1 MDPFLLSELDFIQS
15 LQGGLGG
22 LVSLFKGITFLGN
35 EEFYLLIIPLLYWCV
50 DAGLGLRIGVMLI
63 FSNVFNSA
71 LKLAFHSPRPY
82 WIDSTVRAFSSETS
96 FGMPSGHAQN
106 AASLWGLA
114 AVKIRKTWFRWLAV
128 LLILL
133 IGLSR
138 MVLGVHFPSD
148 VLVGWGVGG
157 LLLTA
162 YLQLEKPVIR
172 WFNGLNPSRQF
183 TVALA
188 SSLVIL
194 LSGFLVLLGV
204 SRWSLPPEWGQ
215 TALLAAP
222 QDPINPLTLAPF
234 FTVGGTWLGFLTGL
248 ILMLRSGGLMN
259 VTGSPLQ
266 LSGRFLIGIAGV
278 LVLYAGLGALFPR
291 EPEMVGYGF
300 RFLRYSL
307 IGFWISAAAPFLFLR
322 LNLARR
328 I

>member
-82 WIDSTVRAFSSETS
+82 WVDLDVRAFSSETS

-114 AVKIRKTWFRWLAV
+114 AVKMRKTWFRWLAV

-162 YLQLEKPVIR
+162 YLQLEKPVTR
-172 WFNGLNPSRQF
+172 WFNALKPQPAIHGGAGQF
-183 TVALA
+183 PGNFAER
-188 SSLVIL
+188 
-194 LSGFLVLLGV
+194 LSG
-204 SRWSLPPEWGQ
+204 
-215 TALLAAP
+215 
-222 QDPINPLTLAPF
+222 
-234 FTVGGTWLGFLTGL
+234 
-248 ILMLRSGGLMN
+248 
-259 VTGSPLQ
+259 
-266 LSGRFLIGIAGV
+266 LIGGKP
-278 LVLYAGLGALFPR
+278 LV
-291 EPEMVGYGF
+291 
-300 RFLRYSL
+300 
-307 IGFWISAAAPFLFLR
+307 AAARMGSDCSAGRPAGS
-322 LNLARR
+322 N
-328 I
+328 